1 MFLDFELGLSINS
14 SSNQHY
20 SSENTMAAALS
31 FKVYKGALLFAAF
44 LGAAKAQ
51 QVGTNTA
58 EVHPSLTW
66 QKCAAGG
73 TCTSQS
79 GKVVVDANW
88 RWLHSTSGY
97 TNCYTGNEWDA
108 TLCPDD
114 ATCAKNCALEGADYS
129 GTYGVTTSGSSLRVN
144 FVTTASQKNIGSR
157 LYLMEN
163 DTKYQMFKL
172 LNQEFTF
179 DVDVSNVPCGL
190 NGALYFVSM
199 DSDGGMARYPANK
212 AGAKYGTG
220 YCDSQCPRDLK
231 FINGQ
236 ANVEGWEPSA
246 NDANAGTGNHGSCCA
261 EMDIWEANFIS
272 TALTPH
278 PCDDPA
284 QVECTGNA
292 CGGTYSTDRY
302 AGTCDPDGCDFNPYR
317 QGNQSF
323 YGPSKIVDTTSPFT
337 VVTQFITND
346 GTSTGTLSEIKR
358 FYVQNGKVIPQ
369 SVSTISAVSGN
380 SITETYCAAQK
391 KAFGDTDVFTQHG
404 GLAGMGAALDE
415 GMVLVMSLWD
425 DHNSNMLWLD
435 SIFPTSATSTTPG
448 AARGSCDISS
458 GDPTD
463 VETNDANAHVI
474 FSNIKVG
481 PLGSTFSSTS
491 AGSGTTTTKATTTAT
506 TTKATTTTTTTGSS
520 TTGAAHY
527 AQCGGSGWT
536 GATTCASPY
545 TCQKQNDFYSQCL

>member
-1 MFLDFELGLSINS
+1 
-14 SSNQHY
+14 
-20 SSENTMAAALS
+20 MASALS
-31 FKVYKGALLFAAF
+31 FNIYKNALLFAVF

-66 QKCAAGG
+66 QKCTAEG

-88 RWLHSTSGY
+88 RWLHSTSGT
-97 TNCYTGNEWDA
+97 TNCYTGNTWDA

-114 ATCAKNCALEGADYS
+114 VTCATNCALEGADYT
-129 GTYGVTTSGSSLRVN
+129 GTYGATASGSSLRLN

-163 DTKYQMFKL
+163 DTKYQMFQL

-179 DVDVSNVPCGL
+179 DVDVSNLPCGL

-236 ANVEGWEPSA
+236 ANVEGWVPSS
-246 NDANAGTGNHGSCCA
+246 NDVNAGTGNYGSCCA
-261 EMDIWEANFIS
+261 EMDIWEANSIS
-272 TALTPH
+272 NAVTPH
-278 PCDDPA
+278 PCDTPT
-284 QVECTGNA
+284 QVRCTGDA
-292 CGGTYSTDRY
+292 CGGTYSSDRY
-302 AGTCDPDGCDFNPYR
+302 GGTCDPDGCDFNPYR

-337 VVTQFITND
+337 VVTQFITDD

-358 FYVQNGKVIPQ
+358 FYVQNGQVIPQ
-369 SVSTISAVSGN
+369 SASTISAVSGN
-380 SITETYCAAQK
+380 SITDSYCAAQK
-391 KAFGDTDVFTQHG
+391 TAFGDTDVFTKHG
-404 GLAGMGAALDE
+404 GMAGMGAGLDE

-425 DHNSNMLWLD
+425 DHAANMLWLD
-435 SIFPTSATSTTPG
+435 STYPTTATSTTPG

-458 GDPTD
+458 GTPTD
-463 VETNDANAHVI
+463 VEANHANAYVI
-474 FSNIKVG
+474 YSNIKVG
-481 PLGSTFSSTS
+481 PLGSTFNSGSSS
-491 AGSGTTTTKATTTAT
+491 SGTTTTATTTTTKATTTTAT
-506 TTKATTTTTTTGSS
+506 TATTTTTGST

-527 AQCGGSGWT
+527 AQCGGSSWT